1 MTTASDSAGG
11 SRAVLVT
18 GASRGIGAAIACRL
32 ARSGFDIW
40 LNYKAAHD
48 RARQVRDDIVAL
60 GRKCELLPFDVAD
73 ANAAQ
78 HALSELVETVTPYGV
93 VHNAGIT
100 RDSLA
105 AMMTK
110 EDWDRVMAVHLDGF
124 YNVIHPVLRFMMRAR
139 EGRIVAVSSVSGQA
153 GQAGQFNYSAAKAGL
168 IGAVKALA
176 REVAKRNILV
186 NSVAPGLIETEMS
199 AGMPLDAVLPLIP
212 MNRPGKAEEVSGV
225 VNFLFSDDAS
235 YMTGQVIGVNGGLYM

>member
-40 LNYKAAHD
+40 LNYRSAHD

-78 HALSELVETVTPYGV
+78 DALSALVDSGTPYGV

-176 REVAKRNILV
+176 REVARRNILV